1 MRGLCLIILMS
12 RGVVDVARVFRWDKN
27 LVDERRIDLDYC
39 ILHDWS
45 LDRGLHCPEIHYSL

>member
-1 MRGLCLIILMS
+1 M
-12 RGVVDVARVFRWDKN
+12 DVARVFRWDKN

-45 LDRGLHCPEIHYSL
+45 LDRGLHCPEIHDSL